1 MKKKA
6 VIIGASKKGLIA
18 YYAYNDEYDIVK
30 FLDNNPNL
38 NGKELQGVGIKGVNE
53 IVNIEYDVI
62 IIASQYYDEIKIQL
76 KNLKVKDNILVFDYS
91 LDGKG
96 DYLNWNKDN
105 TEIYKY
111 IQGDL
116 FSGGLS
122 INFDGTAVFKERET
136 VIENLIE
143 NRKVIH
149 LGCCDHLG
157 AIEEKIRTNKW
168 LHMKISDKA
177 EKCIGI
183 DINEEAIKL
192 SSRYVDNIMYGD
204 ISKKINEISIEHWD
218 DLLIPDVLE
227 HISNP
232 VEFLSKIKEN
242 YKNTIERIIVAVP
255 NAFSK
260 YQCMRLSN
268 NIECINS
275 DHRYQFTPY
284 TIAKVLNDAGYKID
298 KLIMCG
304 TLERITKDINMP
316 NIIVIAE
323 MYN

>member
-6 VIIGASKKGLIA
+6 VIIGASKKGMIA
-18 YYAYNDEYDIVK
+18 YYVYNDQYDIVK

-38 NGKELQGVGIKGVNE
+38 YDEKIQGIDIQAVNQ

-76 KNLKVKDNILVFDYS
+76 KNLNVKDNILVFDYS
-91 LDGKG
+91 LEGKG
-96 DYLNWNKDN
+96 DYFNWKEDN

-111 IQGDL
+111 IRGEL
-116 FSGGLS
+116 FNGGIS
-122 INFDGTAVFKERET
+122 INFDGTAIFKERES
-136 VIENLIE
+136 VIEDLIK

-149 LGCCDHLG
+149 LGCCDHLC
-157 AIEEKIRTNKW
+157 AIEEKIKNDKW
-168 LHMKISDKA
+168 LHMKVSKKA
-177 EKCIGI
+177 KKCIGI
-183 DINEEAIKL
+183 DINYEAVKL
-192 SSRYVDNIMYGD
+192 STRYINNIIHGNILEKIEN
-204 ISKKINEISIEHWD
+204 ISKENWN

-232 VEFLSKIKEN
+232 VEFLSKIKKN
-242 YKNTIERIIVAVP
+242 YRDNIERIIIAVP

-260 YQCMRLSN
+260 YQIMKLNN

-284 TIAKVLNDAGYKID
+284 TIVKVLNDAGYTVD

-304 TLERITKDINMP
+304 ALERSTKDINMP
-316 NIIVIAE
+316 NIIVIAK
-323 MYN
+323 M

>member
-18 YYAYNDEYDIVK
+18 YYAYNDEYNIVN
-30 FLDNNPNL
+30 FLDNNSNL
-38 NGKELQGVGIKGVNE
+38 HGKELHGIGIKSVNE
-53 IVNIEYDVI
+53 ILNIDYDII

-76 KNLKVKDNILVFDYS
+76 KNLKIENDILVFDYS
-91 LDGKG
+91 LEGRG
-96 DYLNWNKDN
+96 NSLNWNRDN
-105 TEIYKY
+105 VEIYKY
-111 IQGDL
+111 INGDL
-116 FSGGLS
+116 FSGGVS
-122 INFDGTAVFKERET
+122 INFDGTAVFKEREN
-136 VIENLIE
+136 VIEELIQR
-143 NRKVIH
+143 RKVIH
-149 LGCCDHLG
+149 LGCCDHTC
-157 AIEEKIRTNKW
+157 AIEEKIKSNKW
-168 LHMKISDKA
+168 LHSKINDKA

-183 DINEEAIKL
+183 DINYEAIKI
-192 SSRYVDNIMYGD
+192 SQKYADNIIFGNILEK
-204 ISKKINEISIEHWD
+204 ISEISIEQWD

-242 YKNTIERIIVAVP
+242 YKNNIERIIVAVP

-260 YQCMRLSN
+260 YQCQKLDN

-304 TLERITKDINMP
+304 ALEKSTKDINMP
-316 NIIVIAE
+316 NIIAIAK
-323 MYN
+323 M

>member
-18 YYAYNDEYDIVK
+18 YHAYNDQYDIVK

-38 NGKELQGVGIKGVNE
+38 YEKKIQGIDIQAVNK

-76 KNLKVKDNILVFDYS
+76 KNLNVKDNILVFDYS
-91 LDGKG
+91 LEGKG
-96 DYLNWNKDN
+96 DYLNWNEDN

-111 IQGDL
+111 IQGEL
-116 FSGGLS
+116 FSGGIS

-136 VIENLIE
+136 VIEDLIE

-149 LGCCDHLG
+149 LGCCDHLCV
-157 AIEEKIRTNKW
+157 IEEKIRTNKW
-168 LHMKISDKA
+168 LHAKISNKA

-183 DINEEAIKL
+183 DINDEAVKL
-192 SSRYVDNIMYGD
+192 SSRYSDNIICGN
-204 ISKKINEISIEHWD
+204 ILEEINEISIEQWD

-242 YKNTIERIIVAVP
+242 YKNTIERIIVSVP

-260 YQCMRLSN
+260 YQFIRLNN

-275 DHRYQFTPY
+275 DNRYQFTPY
-284 TIAKVLNDAGYKID
+284 TIAKVLNDAGYRID

-304 TLERITKDINMP
+304 TVEKVTKDINMP
-316 NIIVIAE
+316 NIVVIAK
-323 MYN
+323 M